1 MYTRLNFICGQTSI
15 SKLIELA
22 FYNLLSKGGLP
33 EDIIK
38 SSEGESPTICKF
50 ASSVILLPTQAGRLK
65 DSKRLD
71 VTITWCLF

>member
-38 SSEGESPTICKF
+38 FSEGGSPTICKF
-50 ASSVILLPTQAGRLK
+50 VSSVILLPT
-65 DSKRLD
+65 
-71 VTITWCLF
+71 

>member
-1 MYTRLNFICGQTSI
+1 MYTRLSFICGQTSI

-38 SSEGESPTICKF
+38 SCEGESPTICKF
-50 ASSVILLPTQAGRLK
+50 ASSVILLPT
-65 DSKRLD
+65 
-71 VTITWCLF
+71 